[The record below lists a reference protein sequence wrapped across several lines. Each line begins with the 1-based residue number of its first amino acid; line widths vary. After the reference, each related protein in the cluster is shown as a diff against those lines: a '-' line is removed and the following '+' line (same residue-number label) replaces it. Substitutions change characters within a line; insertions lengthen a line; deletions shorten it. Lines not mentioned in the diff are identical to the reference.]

1 MPPIPVRI
9 VIGVTGARKL
19 ADEAQLAKQVRSVLS
34 KISNQLPRLSTTPT
48 QFEVLSPIAE
58 GADRL
63 VVREALDL
71 LDADLEVV
79 LPLDKDDYLKDFE
92 SPESRAEFEDL
103 YGRAHRIVP
112 PPSASSRPE
121 AYELAGRHV
130 VDHCDVLIAL
140 WNGKPASGR
149 GGTAAIV
156 QYARARA
163 CPLYWIH
170 AERGNLDE
178 EPPHLLDPKPLQ
190 ALDRYNSEKLSEKQ
204 IDRAAVRLWDQSIS
218 LADQFGLSRDRI
230 ETIRDYALSHFV
242 RADLLAQRFQ
252 KDYLRAGTSIYLLAA
267 VAVVLSASRA
277 IVARNDHLLGVFF
290 GVFEIASIATI
301 LVILWLGSW
310 RKWHTKWI
318 DSRFLA
324 ERLRSA
330 FFMEMAGLRTSTAS
344 PPRHLSLSY
353 SPTDWT
359 VRAFR
364 SIWAQLPG
372 RQAVAM
378 PLEALRAFLLKA
390 WIEDQINHHQKAS
403 QRHHRRHRR
412 LELTGITLFGLTFV
426 AAVLHL
432 FLPTWSTWLSMVT
445 ISFPAFGGALAAIRA
460 HREYR
465 RKAER
470 SVEMVNHL
478 TEIRGR
484 MARAQNRDDL
494 LAIVEEAQDIM
505 AHEHADWRILVRF
518 HRLET
523 PG

>member
-1 MPPIPVRI
+1 M
-9 VIGVTGARKL
+9 
-19 ADEAQLAKQVRSVLS
+19 
-34 KISNQLPRLSTTPT
+34 
-48 QFEVLSPIAE
+48 
-58 GADRL
+58 
-63 VVREALDL
+63 
-71 LDADLEVV
+71 
-79 LPLDKDDYLKDFE
+79 
-92 SPESRAEFEDL
+92 
-103 YGRAHRIVP
+103 
-112 PPSASSRPE
+112 
-121 AYELAGRHV
+121 
-130 VDHCDVLIAL
+130 
-140 WNGKPASGR
+140 
-149 GGTAAIV
+149 
-156 QYARARA
+156 
-163 CPLYWIH
+163 
-170 AERGNLDE
+170 
-178 EPPHLLDPKPLQ
+178 
-190 ALDRYNSEKLSEKQ
+190 
-204 IDRAAVRLWDQSIS
+204 
-218 LADQFGLSRDRI
+218 
-230 ETIRDYALSHFV
+230 
-242 RADLLAQRFQ
+242 LAQRFQ
-252 KDYLRAGTSIYLLAA
+252 KDYLWAGTSVYLLAA
-267 VAVVLSASRA
+267 VAVVLAASRA
-277 IVARNDHLLGVFF
+277 IIARNDHLLEVFF
-290 GVFEIASIATI
+290 GVSEIASIAFI
-301 LVILWLGSW
+301 LVILCLGSL

-403 QRHHRRHRR
+403 QRHHRRHRG
-412 LELTGITLFGLTFV
+412 LERTGITLFGLTFA
-426 AAVLHL
+426 AAVLHFIPSNL
-432 FLPTWSTWLSMVT
+432 IPSDADVWSTTLSMVT

-460 HREYR
+460 HREFR
-465 RKAER
+465 RNAER
-470 SVEMVNHL
+470 SAEMVNHL
-478 TEIRGR
+478 TELRDR